1 MLLRCLILIIQAVK
15 YLEPQIR
22 LAAKAGKHKKEY
34 KLSLISE
41 RTLEKVGNLAEAPI
55 ESVFTDPSYGKVHTI
70 SVYGK
75 FYDFGGFILL
85 PFSISTHTH
94 THTHPSLCVFVSGC
108 VGRYVDFTIDFF
120 FSFFNFM
127 LCFKSSLNV
136 ERL

>member
-1 MLLRCLILIIQAVK
+1 MK

-94 THTHPSLCVFVSGC
+94 THPSLCVFVSGC

-120 FSFFNFM
+120 FFFP
-127 LCFKSSLNV
+127 SLISCYVLNPV
-136 ERL
+136 

>member
-1 MLLRCLILIIQAVK
+1 MTLIIQAVK

-94 THTHPSLCVFVSGC
+94 THTQVCVCLYLGVWEGMLILPLIFFFPSLISC
-108 VGRYVDFTIDFF
+108 YV
-120 FSFFNFM
+120 
-127 LCFKSSLNV
+127 LNPV
-136 ERL
+136 

>member
-1 MLLRCLILIIQAVK
+1 MK

-22 LAAKAGKHKKEY
+22 LAAKAGKRKKEY
-34 KLSLISE
+34 KLSLISD

-85 PFSISTHTH
+85 PFLSTHTH
-94 THTHPSLCVFVSGC
+94 TSLCVFVSGC
-108 VGRYVDFTIDFF
+108 VGRYVDFTIDLFF
-120 FSFFNFM
+120 FFP
-127 LCFKSSLNV
+127 SLISCYVLNPV
-136 ERL
+136 

>member
-1 MLLRCLILIIQAVK
+1 MK

-94 THTHPSLCVFVSGC
+94 TQVCVCLYLGVWEGMLILPLIFFFPSLISC
-108 VGRYVDFTIDFF
+108 YV
-120 FSFFNFM
+120 
-127 LCFKSSLNV
+127 LNPV
-136 ERL
+136 

>member
-1 MLLRCLILIIQAVK
+1 MK

-94 THTHPSLCVFVSGC
+94 THTQVCVCLYLGVWEGMLILPLIF
-108 VGRYVDFTIDFF
+108 FF

>member
-1 MLLRCLILIIQAVK
+1 MTLIIQAVK

-94 THTHPSLCVFVSGC
+94 THTHTQVCVCLYLGVWEGMLILPLIFFFPSLISC
-108 VGRYVDFTIDFF
+108 YV
-120 FSFFNFM
+120 
-127 LCFKSSLNV
+127 LNPV
-136 ERL
+136 

>member
-1 MLLRCLILIIQAVK
+1 MLLRCLTLIIQAVK

-94 THTHPSLCVFVSGC
+94 THTQVCVCLYLGVWEGMLILPLIFFFPSLISC
-108 VGRYVDFTIDFF
+108 YV
-120 FSFFNFM
+120 
-127 LCFKSSLNV
+127 LNPV
-136 ERL
+136 

>member
-1 MLLRCLILIIQAVK
+1 MK

-94 THTHPSLCVFVSGC
+94 KSVCVSIWVCGKVC
-108 VGRYVDFTIDFF
+108 
-120 FSFFNFM
+120 
-127 LCFKSSLNV
+127 
-136 ERL
+136 